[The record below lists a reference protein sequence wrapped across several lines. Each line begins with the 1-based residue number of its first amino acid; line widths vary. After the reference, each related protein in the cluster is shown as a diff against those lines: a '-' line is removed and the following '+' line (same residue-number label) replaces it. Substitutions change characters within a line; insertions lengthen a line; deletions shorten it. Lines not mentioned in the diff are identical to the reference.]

1 MSKPTVIL
9 ADDHTIVLEGLKGLL
24 QAEFEIVGIANDGRE
39 LLSQVE
45 NMHPDIIV
53 VDITMPLLNGID
65 AIRHLAKIGARAK
78 IIVLTM
84 HRDAT
89 YAREAF
95 DAGASGFVL
104 KHSASSELITSMHEA
119 LRGNTFV
126 SPVIAGD
133 LMHLYKE
140 EPDREP
146 TAYSQLTARQ
156 RDVLRLL
163 AEGRSAKEVANLL
176 QISTR
181 TVESHKYAMMQELRI
196 TTNAELIHFAIKQ
209 GIISI

>member
-9 ADDHTIVLEGLKGLL
+9 ADDHAIVLEGLKGLL

-45 NMHPDIIV
+45 CMHPDIIV

-65 AIRHLAKIGARAK
+65 AIRHLARIGVKAK

-89 YAREAF
+89 YAKEAF
-95 DAGASGFVL
+95 DAGACGFVL

-126 SPVIAGD
+126 SPIIAGE
-133 LMHLYKE
+133 LMRLYKE
-140 EPDREP
+140 EPDRET
-146 TAYSQLTARQ
+146 TACSQLTARQ

-163 AEGRSAKEVANLL
+163 AEGRSAKEVADLL

-181 TVESHKYAMMQELRI
+181 TVESHKYSMMQELHI
-196 TTNAELIHFAIKQ
+196 TTNAELVRFAIKQ
-209 GIISI
+209 GLISV

>member
-9 ADDHTIVLEGLKGLL
+9 ADDHAIVLEGLKGLL
-24 QAEFEIVGIANDGRE
+24 QAEFEIVGVASNGRD

-45 NMHPDIIV
+45 HMHPDIIV
-53 VDITMPLLNGID
+53 VDITMPLLNGLD
-65 AIRHLAKIGARAK
+65 AIRHLVKIGVKAK

-89 YAREAF
+89 YAKEAF
-95 DAGASGFVL
+95 DTGASGFVL

-126 SPVIAGD
+126 SPVIAGE
-133 LMHLYKE
+133 LMRLCKE
-140 EPDREP
+140 EPDRE
-146 TAYSQLTARQ
+146 TNACSQLTARQ

-163 AEGRSAKEVANLL
+163 AEGRSAKEMAELL
-176 QISTR
+176 GLSTR
-181 TVESHKYAMMQELRI
+181 TVESHKYAMMQQLHI
-196 TTNAELIHFAIKQ
+196 TTNAELIRFAIKQ
-209 GIISI
+209 GIVSV

>member
-9 ADDHTIVLEGLKGLL
+9 ADDHAIVLEGLKGLL
-24 QAEFEIVGIANDGRE
+24 QDEFEIVGIANNGRE

-45 NMHPDIIV
+45 RMPPDIIV
-53 VDITMPLLNGID
+53 VDITMPQLNGIE
-65 AIRHLAKIGARAK
+65 AIRHLARMGAKTK

-89 YAREAF
+89 YAKEAF

-119 LRGNTFV
+119 LRCNTFV
-126 SPVIAGD
+126 SPMIAGE
-133 LMHLYKE
+133 LMQLYKE
-140 EPDREP
+140 EPDTQKSP
-146 TAYSQLTARQ
+146 YTQLTERQ
-156 RDVLRLL
+156 REILRLL
-163 AEGRSAKEVANLL
+163 AEGRSVKEIAQDL
-176 QISTR
+176 QISPR
-181 TVESHKYAMMQELRI
+181 TVEFHKYAMMEKLHITSVSELVR
-196 TTNAELIHFAIKQ
+196 FAIKQ